1 MQEILAS
8 EVALCTSE
16 DHVCKA
22 ENLLAR
28 DIDKKWK
35 CGSPC
40 GKQASVILQFSK
52 PQQISCIEICNEGS
66 AFVEVL
72 VGKSATPEQDYQVI
86 LVMSFFM
93 TPDESR
99 RLNNLNSL
107 RTFDSDKLSKE
118 SADGKW
124 EKVKIVCTQPYNKS
138 LKFGL
143 SYIKFYSSFDNEMK
157 MPSLGSSNVR
167 SPVASV
173 KRKSDHSGVSSP
185 SKKKQSTLN
194 FEKTSS
200 PLLKE
205 KSGENKSPQSA
216 KAVKKELGSSPS
228 TASTSATPKPT
239 PQPQEIGD
247 ILRGV
252 VFVLSGFQN
261 PFRAEIREKA
271 VSMGAKYMSDWGPNC
286 THLICA
292 FANTPKYQ
300 HVKSQGGCIVRKD
313 WVTACHKKKQKLPT
327 KRYIFVSVGSSSEDE
342 ECSEVQK
349 APAVDEEQDDV
360 NNEQSSDSNGKTHS
374 RKQDVDPQK
383 DPYEGTTDENTDNE
397 AMEMDGIDD
406 SELSIPELPDFFTG
420 KRFLLYGTFPGNEG
434 RMLYRYI
441 TAFNGMTEEYMNEN
455 VNFVISAQPWD
466 DNFYEALTENPHLAF
481 VKPQWIY
488 SCNKKGRSLPHQPFV
503 VVPQE

>member
-1 MQEILAS
+1 MQ
-8 EVALCTSE
+8 
-16 DHVCKA
+16 VCKA

-28 DIDKKWK
+28 DVDKKWK

-52 PQQISCIEICNEGS
+52 PQHIGCIEICNEGS

-99 RLNNLNSL
+99 RLTNLNSV

-118 SADGKW
+118 AADGKW

-143 SYIKFYSSFDNEMK
+143 SYIKFYSSSDNEMK
-157 MPSLGSSNVR
+157 TPSLGSSNVR
-167 SPVASV
+167 SPVALG
-173 KRKSDHSGVSSP
+173 KRKLEHAGVSSP
-185 SKKKQSTLN
+185 PKKKQSTLN

-216 KAVKKELGSSPS
+216 KAAKKELWSSPS
-228 TASTSATPKPT
+228 TASASATPKPT
-239 PQPQEIGD
+239 SQPQEIGD
-247 ILRGV
+247 ILKGV

-261 PFRAEIREKA
+261 PFRAEIRDKA
-271 VSMGAKYMSDWGPNC
+271 VSMGAKYMPDWGPNC

-313 WVTACHKKKQKLPT
+313 WVIACHKTKQKLPS
-327 KRYIFVSVGSSSEDE
+327 KRYLFVGVESSSEDDDE
-342 ECSEVQK
+342 SIEAQK
-349 APAVDEEQDDV
+349 TVEEEQDDV
-360 NNEQSSDSNGKTHS
+360 NNEQSSDSNGKTH
-374 RKQDVDPQK
+374 RKQEVDPEK

-420 KRFLLYGTFPGNEG
+420 KHFLLYGTFPGNEG

-441 TAFNGMTEEYMNEN
+441 TAFNGTTEEYMNEN